1 MNKEWTMDIFT
12 QNLQRYM
19 DKFGKNQKEM
29 AEIVGVSSPTFHDW
43 LKGKKMPRMKNVQ
56 KLADYFGITL
66 SDLIEDKTTD
76 EKVTETMQ
84 KNSDTMVDITV
95 RIASDI
101 DFRNVV
107 KRNMYDKDFFSLS
120 VMLCDLSDE
129 QIISFKQML
138 GTFFK

>member
-1 MNKEWTMDIFT
+1 MDNKNIFAE
-12 QNLQRYM
+12 NLKKYMELNKKSRKEVSEALGVSYYTFSDWVNGKKYPRM
-19 DKFGKNQKEM
+19 DKVE
-29 AEIVGVSSPTFHDW
+29 
-43 LKGKKMPRMKNVQ
+43 R
-56 KLADYFGITL
+56 LANYFGIL
-66 SDLIEDKTTD
+66 KSDLIE
-76 EKVTETMQ
+76 ENVTPEME

>member
-1 MNKEWTMDIFT
+1 MNQEWSKETMAK
-12 QNLQRYM
+12 NLKYYM
-19 DKFGKNQKEM
+19 EKTGKTQKEL
-29 AEIVGVSSPTFHDW
+29 AAVAGVSEPTFSYW
-43 LKGKKMPRMKNVQ
+43 INGIKYPRIDKIQ
-56 KLADYFGITL
+56 KLADFFGIL
-66 SDLIEDKTTD
+66 KSDLIE
-76 EKVTETMQ
+76 EKVTPEMQ

-129 QIISFKQML
+129 QIISVKQML